1 MAYKTM
7 LRQILSKWGNL
18 NFEMQQALESDMA
31 IIEEDGSKTYIDNIV
46 ENSNYNNTEEQNN
59 NMQMESRSIDQN
71 QNLTI
76 EQNYKSAFDA
86 LFN

>member
-1 MAYKTM
+1 
-7 LRQILSKWGNL
+7 
-18 NFEMQQALESDMA
+18 MQQALESDMA